1 MYGDLS
7 SEVVHCPNCNE
18 DVPKTL
24 YCLNCGYPLYKIE
37 QEEKAKVQ
45 PEAEPEALEVVVPE
59 DTEVDM
65 SVEIE
70 QPEETFI
77 VEEGA
82 EAQPEVEPEPIQEPE
97 LEPELETEPEPEM
110 IPEEIETTIKV
121 EEEAPP
127 EKLEPE
133 KRIEEVA
140 EAPIAE
146 PLPKMETEADIK
158 VEEEEP
164 EMEPEVEEP
173 QVVKPKVE
181 DKPVIEELKVEAAEE
196 PQVEEPIIEEPEEKA
211 VEEPRV
217 EEPKVE
223 EEPVI
228 EEPEEKAVEEPRVE
242 EPRVEEEPVIEKPEE
257 EAPPP
262 EAEEKVI
269 MEPEETEK
277 PIDYLEEEPELM
289 EAIRLEFAPDPLTK
303 EVMENLAKNITL
315 KIRLVRLLRDG
326 QVKEETFKKLFDS
339 YVEQGRIWVS
349 RRDDSV
355 RRFKADIERMEE
367 ALVTARKDFEL
378 LEIRRNIG
386 DADDEEYKVKAPAY
400 NWDIEHLEEEI
411 KNRKGGILYVGNLRK
426 LVPEGEIVELE
437 KMADTDYVE
446 LDGIEGISAETVAK
460 MKETLAESLNILNS

>member
-24 YCLNCGYPLYKIE
+24 YCLNCGYPLYKIQ
-37 QEEKAKVQ
+37 QEEKAEVE
-45 PEAEPEALEVVVPE
+45 PEAEPEALEVVAPE
-59 DTEVDM
+59 EPEADM

-70 QPEETFI
+70 QSEEIFTL
-77 VEEGA
+77 EEEA
-82 EAQPEVEPEPIQEPE
+82 KAQPEVVEPEPVPEPEPE
-97 LEPELETEPEPEM
+97 LEPEPEPEM
-110 IPEEIETTIKV
+110 TPEEIETTIKV
-121 EEEAPP
+121 EEEAPA

-133 KRIEEVA
+133 IQVEEVV
-140 EAPIAE
+140 EEPEAE
-146 PLPKMETEADIK
+146 PLPELDIEADIH
-158 VEEEEP
+158 VEEKEP
-164 EMEPEVEEP
+164 EMEPEPEEEVVEEP
-173 QVVKPKVE
+173 P
-181 DKPVIEELKVEAAEE
+181 
-196 PQVEEPIIEEPEEKA
+196 
-211 VEEPRV
+211 V
-217 EEPKVE
+217 EEPKLE

-228 EEPEEKAVEEPRVE
+228 EEPEEEAVEEPQAE
-242 EPRVEEEPVIEKPEE
+242 EPAIEEPEE
-257 EAPPP
+257 EAPLP

-269 MEPEETEK
+269 MEPEEPEK
-277 PIDYLEEEPELM
+277 PIDFMEEEPELM

-355 RRFKADIERMEE
+355 RRFKADIERMED

-426 LVPEGEIVELE
+426 LVPEEEIVELE
-437 KMADTDYVE
+437 KMADTDYAE
-446 LDGIEGISAETVAK
+446 LDEIEGISAETAAK

>member
-7 SEVVHCPNCNE
+7 SEVIHCPNCNE

-37 QEEKAKVQ
+37 QEEKAEAQ
-45 PEAEPEALEVVVPE
+45 PEVEPEALEVVAPE
-59 DTEVDM
+59 EPEIDM

-70 QPEETFI
+70 QPEETFTL
-77 VEEGA
+77 EEEA
-82 EAQPEVEPEPIQEPE
+82 EVQPEVIELEPTQEPMPEPE
-97 LEPELETEPEPEM
+97 LEPEPEPEM
-110 IPEEIETTIKV
+110 MTEEIETTIKV
-121 EEEAPP
+121 EEIVEEAPP
-127 EKLEPE
+127 EQLKPEIQVVEIVEEPE
-133 KRIEEVA
+133 
-140 EAPIAE
+140 AE
-146 PLPKMETEADIK
+146 PSLEIETEADIH
-158 VEEEEP
+158 VEQEEA
-164 EMEPEVEEP
+164 
-173 QVVKPKVE
+173 
-181 DKPVIEELKVEAAEE
+181 IEE
-196 PQVEEPIIEEPEEKA
+196 PQVEEPVIEEPEVEA
-211 VEEPRV
+211 VEELQV
-217 EEPKVE
+217 

-228 EEPEEKAVEEPRVE
+228 EEPEE
-242 EPRVEEEPVIEKPEE
+242 
-257 EAPPP
+257 EAPLP

-269 MEPEETEK
+269 MEPKEPEK
-277 PIDYLEEEPELM
+277 TIDFMEEEPELM

-367 ALVTARKDFEL
+367 ALVTARKDYEL

-400 NWDIEHLEEEI
+400 KWDITHLEEEI
-411 KNRKGGILYVGNLRK
+411 KNRKGGILYVGNLKK
-426 LVPEGEIVELE
+426 LVPEEEIVELE
-437 KMADTDYVE
+437 KMADTDYAE
-446 LDGIEGISAETVAK
+446 LDKVEEITAETVAK

>member
-7 SEVVHCPNCNE
+7 SEVVHCPNCDE

-37 QEEKAKVQ
+37 QEEKAEVQ
-45 PEAEPEALEVVVPE
+45 PEEEPEALEVVAPE
-59 DTEVDM
+59 ETEVDM

-70 QPEETFI
+70 QPEETFTLE
-77 VEEGA
+77 EEGA
-82 EAQPEVEPEPIQEPE
+82 EAQPEITEPEPEQEPEPEPE
-97 LEPELETEPEPEM
+97 LEPEPEPEI

-121 EEEAPP
+121 EEVKEEAPP
-127 EKLEPE
+127 EQLEPE
-133 KRIEEVA
+133 IQVEEIV
-140 EAPIAE
+140 EEEPEAE
-146 PLPKMETEADIK
+146 PVPEMEPEAEIH

-164 EMEPEVEEP
+164 EIEPEPEEEAVEELQVEEPEIEEEPVVEEPEVEAP
-173 QVVKPKVE
+173 
-181 DKPVIEELKVEAAEE
+181 L
-196 PQVEEPIIEEPEEKA
+196 PE
-211 VEEPRV
+211 V
-217 EEPKVE
+217 
-223 EEPVI
+223 
-228 EEPEEKAVEEPRVE
+228 
-242 EPRVEEEPVIEKPEE
+242 
-257 EAPPP
+257 
-262 EAEEKVI
+262 EEKVI
-269 MEPEETEK
+269 MEPEEPEK
-277 PIDYLEEEPELM
+277 TIDFMEEEPELM

-303 EVMENLAKNITL
+303 EVMENLGKNITL

-355 RRFKADIERMEE
+355 RRFKADIERMDE

-400 NWDIEHLEEEI
+400 KWDIEHLEEEI
-411 KNRKGGILYVGNLRK
+411 KNRKGGILYVANLRK
-426 LVPEGEIVELE
+426 LVPEEEIVELE
-437 KMADTDYVE
+437 KMADTDYAE
-446 LDGIEGISAETVAK
+446 LDKIEEITAETIAK

>member
-24 YCLNCGYPLYKIE
+24 YCLNCGYPLYKIQ
-37 QEEKAKVQ
+37 QEEKAEVE
-45 PEAEPEALEVVVPE
+45 PEAEPEALEVVAPE
-59 DTEVDM
+59 EPEADM

-70 QPEETFI
+70 QSEEIFTL
-77 VEEGA
+77 EEEA
-82 EAQPEVEPEPIQEPE
+82 EAQPEVVEPEPVPEPEPE
-97 LEPELETEPEPEM
+97 LEPEPEPEM
-110 IPEEIETTIKV
+110 TPEEIETTIKV
-121 EEEAPP
+121 EEEAPT

-133 KRIEEVA
+133 IEVEEVV
-140 EAPIAE
+140 EEPEAE
-146 PLPKMETEADIK
+146 PLPELDIEADIH
-158 VEEEEP
+158 VEEKEP
-164 EMEPEVEEP
+164 EMEPEPEEEVVEEP
-173 QVVKPKVE
+173 P
-181 DKPVIEELKVEAAEE
+181 
-196 PQVEEPIIEEPEEKA
+196 
-211 VEEPRV
+211 V
-217 EEPKVE
+217 EEPKLE

-228 EEPEEKAVEEPRVE
+228 EETEEEAVEEPQAE
-242 EPRVEEEPVIEKPEE
+242 EPAIEEPEE
-257 EAPPP
+257 EAPLP

-269 MEPEETEK
+269 MEPEEPEK
-277 PIDYLEEEPELM
+277 PIDFMEEEPELM

-355 RRFKADIERMEE
+355 RRFKADIERMED

-426 LVPEGEIVELE
+426 LVPEEEIVELE
-437 KMADTDYVE
+437 KMADTDYAE
-446 LDGIEGISAETVAK
+446 LDEIEGISAETAAK